1 MGSDS
6 EYTHAHKLE
15 LTIYQPNDPS
25 SNDLSNKIRA
35 LSGSERQKQGR
46 HEWRNWW
53 RHLYMIV
60 GAQQRQ

>member
-46 HEWRNWW
+46 HE
-53 RHLYMIV
+53 
-60 GAQQRQ
+60 